1 MDGKHT
7 KLKITLQQAINPIK
21 FEIKNFVNYLPNIF
35 FVVYDLYYIAIT
47 FRLIFVS
54 MSHRFHLSLILYI
67 HVSLSISINLLHEV
81 CV

>member
-7 KLKITLQQAINPIK
+7 KLKIILQQAINPIK
-21 FEIKNFVNYLPNIF
+21 FEIKNFINYLLNIF
-35 FVVYDLYYIAIT
+35 FVVYDLYYIAIK
-47 FRLIFVS
+47 FRLMFVL